1 MVGDWSGVLGRLGRA
16 WGWILAYG
24 VLTVLAGII
33 AVIWPGA
40 TLTVIAIVFAI
51 QLLFGA
57 VYQFVFT
64 FAIPHEAGWLR
75 GVVAILAVLALVVA
89 FYLLGHL
96 GLTLFILAILLGAYW
111 VVQGATE
118 LFVAIGH
125 PEIRSRLWV
134 LVSGILSLL
143 AGGIVLI
150 YPGESLVFLT
160 IVLGFW
166 LILFGLMLIGRSIQL
181 RSFAPPPAASPAM

>member
-1 MVGDWSGVLGRLGRA
+1 MERRPRSAWSA

-33 AVIWPGA
+33 AIILPGA

-57 VYQFVFT
+57 VYEFVFA

-75 GVVAILAVLALVVA
+75 GLVAILAVLALVVA
-89 FYLLGHL
+89 SYLLGHL

-118 LFVAIGH
+118 VFVAIGH

-150 YPGESLVFLT
+150 YPGESLVSLT
-160 IVLGFW
+160 IVLGFR
-166 LILFGLMLIGRSIQL
+166 LILFGLMLVGRSIQL
-181 RSFAPPPAASPAM
+181 RSFAQPTAPSPAM